1 MQQPMRKTMMNGKS
15 LAAALVLSAVALSAH
30 AQKPRIQW
38 NNQYDFDAMDTFAWQ
53 QTPETS
59 LEGRSPFMHS
69 LIKNTIEAELAT
81 SGLTQVDANP
91 DVYVNYHASTTTEV
105 ELRSESYGYGLGS
118 YGMGTWGYYGMSAG
132 PASTTT
138 RVVEYER
145 GTLVVDIW
153 DAAAKELVWRGEVT
167 DTLPDNPQKA
177 EKLVVKAIGKMAAQ
191 GRKLWADELERRERA
206 VSDDR

>member
-1 MQQPMRKTMMNGKS
+1 MHAKS
-15 LAAALVLSAVALSAH
+15 LVAALAFTALGFSAH

-38 NNQYDFDAMDTFAWQ
+38 NNQYDFDAVETFAWQ
-53 QTPETS
+53 LTPETS
-59 LEGRSPFMHS
+59 LEQQNPFMHS

-81 SGLTQVDANP
+81 SGLTQVETNP
-91 DVYVNYHASTTTEV
+91 DVYVNYHASTMTEV
-105 ELRSESYGYGLGS
+105 QLRSDSYGYGFGA

-132 PASTTT
+132 PVSTTT
-138 RVVEYER
+138 RVVEYEK

-191 GRKLWADELERRERA
+191 GRKLWASEVDRRERA
-206 VSDDR
+206 AGGG

>member
-1 MQQPMRKTMMNGKS
+1 MNGKS
-15 LAAALVLSAVALSAH
+15 WAAALVLSAVALSVH

-38 NNQYDFDAMDTFAWQ
+38 NSQYDFDAMETFAWQ

-59 LEGRSPFMHS
+59 LEGRNPFMHS
-69 LIKNTIEAELAT
+69 LIKNTIEAQLAT

-91 DVYVNYHASTTTEV
+91 DVYVNYHASTTTQV
-105 ELRSESYGYGLGS
+105 ELRSESYGYGLGE
-118 YGMGTWGYYGMSAG
+118 YGTGAWGNYGVAAG
-132 PASTTT
+132 PVSTTT

-167 DTLPDNPQKA
+167 GTLPDNPQKA
-177 EKLVVKAIGKMAAQ
+177 EKLVVKAIGRMAAQ

-206 VSDDR
+206 ATDER

>member
-1 MQQPMRKTMMNGKS
+1 MNAKS
-15 LAAALVLSAVALSAH
+15 LAAVVVLSTFALSAH

-38 NNQYDFDAMDTFAWQ
+38 NNQYAFDAVETFAWQ
-53 QTPETS
+53 DTPETS
-59 LEGRSPFMHS
+59 LEGINPFMHS

-81 SGLTQVDANP
+81 SGLTEVDSNP

-105 ELRSESYGYGLGS
+105 QLRSDSYGYGFGA

-132 PASTTT
+132 PVSTTT
-138 RVVEYER
+138 RVVEYEK

-153 DAAAKELVWRGEVT
+153 DVAMKELVWRGEVT

-177 EKLVVKAIGKMAAQ
+177 EKLVVRAIGKMADQ
-191 GRKLWADELERRERA
+191 GRKLWASELKRRERA
-206 VSDDR
+206 ADDAG

>member
-1 MQQPMRKTMMNGKS
+1 MNAKS
-15 LAAALVLSAVALSAH
+15 LAAALVLSTLALSAQ

-38 NNQYDFDAMDTFAWQ
+38 NSQYDFAAVETFAWQ

-59 LEGRSPFMHS
+59 LEGRNPFMHS
-69 LIKNTIEAELAT
+69 LIKNTIEAELAE

-91 DVYVNYHASTTTEV
+91 DVYVNYHASTTTETQ
-105 ELRSESYGYGLGS
+105 LRSDSYGYGFGA

-132 PASTTT
+132 PVSTTT
-138 RVVEYER
+138 RVIEYEK

-153 DAAAKELVWRGEVT
+153 SAAAKELVWRGEVT

-177 EKLVVKAIGKMAAQ
+177 EKLVVRAIGKMADQ
-191 GRKLWADELERRERA
+191 GRKLWASELKRRERA
-206 VSDDR
+206 AGEEG